1 MLTDKWRLYK
11 RITTVFPISLKN
23 LSRKRK
29 YDVNYNLILSSK
41 CIERLDRLIET
52 FRDLDIKKEQKL
64 LGLVTR
70 IHFSSP
76 CGFRLSLR
84 PRKRKRKIKKNY
96 TYIYP
101 KKKEISLYR
110 AKRRR
115 AFSFLRWFGR
125 SVRLSQAFLTL
136 LPRITTIKEAK
147 DEHAWLTNVWWP

>member
-1 MLTDKWRLYK
+1 MLIDKWRLYK

-29 YDVNYNLILSSK
+29 RKYDVNYNLILSSK
-41 CIERLDRLIET
+41 CIDSSRHK
-52 FRDLDIKKEQKL
+52 FRYKKEQKL

-96 TYIYP
+96 IYIS
-101 KKKEISLYR
+101 KEERNFAIS

>member
-1 MLTDKWRLYK
+1 MLIDKWRLYK

-29 YDVNYNLILSSK
+29 RKYDVNYNLILSSK
-41 CIERLDRLIET
+41 CIDSSRHR
-52 FRDLDIKKEQKL
+52 FRYKKEQKL

-84 PRKRKRKIKKNY
+84 PRKRKRKIKKKLY
-96 TYIYP
+96 IYIYIYP